1 MSKKPDQDLLEAE
14 SATNP
19 TQNVIVETIA
29 GAPVFRAS
37 PQVGERMSTLWGQ
50 IINER
55 ELMSI
60 YALLAYVAHNQNVH
74 QDLVQMVVA
83 AEFGVESVSKIRRD
97 DYERAIAFLVDLR
110 LDELVN

>member
-1 MSKKPDQDLLEAE
+1 MSKKLDQDLLETV
-14 SATNP
+14 ATP
-19 TQNVIVETIA
+19 SQDTIGEA
-29 GAPVFRAS
+29 IAAAPVFRAS
-37 PQVGERMSTLWGQ
+37 SHVVEHMTMFWGQ
-50 IINER
+50 TINER

-74 QDLVQMVVA
+74 EDLVQTVVA
-83 AEFGVESVSKIRRD
+83 AAFGVETVAKIRRD